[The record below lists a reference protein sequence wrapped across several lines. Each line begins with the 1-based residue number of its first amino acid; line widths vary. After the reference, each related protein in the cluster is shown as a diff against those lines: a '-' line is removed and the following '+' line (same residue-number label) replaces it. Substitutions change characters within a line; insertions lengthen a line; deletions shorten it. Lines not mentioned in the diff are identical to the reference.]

1 MYHLLPV
8 SSSSALTIGS
18 AEQSLVGCGHSEG
31 VLATVP
37 LALGLQVGQG
47 DVPVVAAR
55 LSDQVEVLAQIL
67 L

>member
-37 LALGLQVGQG
+37 LALGLQMGSTRAG
-47 DVPVVAAR
+47 P
-55 LSDQVEVLAQIL
+55 SSEL
-67 L
+67 LLHTGSAPGSSW